1 MTSFRRLALASTVA
15 TLLLVAIGGLV
26 RATKSG
32 LGCGTDWP
40 HCSGRLLPAL
50 ENRAVIIEFSHRL
63 MASVVVVLLAVLAVA
78 AWRSYRHRPRIVW
91 GSTIAFGL
99 VLFQAALGAVVVWLE
114 LTATSVVLHL
124 ATAMTLVAVLV
135 YVTASAWA
143 SESPDAAGSDRDT
156 ARRAR
161 AAAAAVL
168 LLLLVGSYVSGRDAG
183 YVFSDWPVMDGR
195 LVPDLSFQ
203 PAAIHFLHRAL
214 AAVVGVVVAV
224 VSFAVIRRKNEL
236 PAAARF
242 AHAALGLFV
251 VQVLLGAGN
260 VWVPPP
266 SRLNEAFASFHLLIG
281 ALIWTSLV
289 ALAAVSSPALRTAEA
304 GSGVTVR
311 PAYEAG

>member
-1 MTSFRRLALASTVA
+1 
-15 TLLLVAIGGLV
+15 
-26 RATKSG
+26 
-32 LGCGTDWP
+32 
-40 HCSGRLLPAL
+40 
-50 ENRAVIIEFSHRL
+50 

-91 GSTIAFGL
+91 GSIIALGL
-99 VLFQAALGAVVVWLE
+99 VLFQAVLGAVVVWLE

-124 ATAMTLVAVLV
+124 ATAMALVAVLV
-135 YVTASAWA
+135 NVTANAWA
-143 SESPDAAGSDRDT
+143 TESSEVSGSDRDT

-161 AAAAAVL
+161 VAAGAVL

-183 YVFSDWPVMDGR
+183 YVFPDWPLMDGR

-214 AAVVGVVVAV
+214 AAVVGIVVAI
-224 VSFAVIRRKNEL
+224 VSLAVSRRKNEL
-236 PAAARF
+236 PLAAKF
-242 AHAALGLFV
+242 AHSALGLFV
-251 VQVLLGAGN
+251 IQVFLGAGN

-266 SRLNEAFASFHLLIG
+266 NRLNEVFVSLHLLIG

-289 ALAAVSSPALRTAEA
+289 ALSAVSSPALRTAEA